1 MPRFVTASLAVA
13 LLACLVVQTN
23 VRADAPHPVQMIR
36 ADRSLLEAPRYE
48 PAKDLAPGEA
58 GVRAIF
64 YDAKPYQGKPT
75 KTFAYLG
82 VPKHPAGE
90 RVPAMVLVHGGGG
103 TAFPEW
109 VKLWNDRGY
118 AAIAMDTC
126 GAIPVRSTDFPQNK
140 QWRRHAA
147 GGPSGWDDSFT
158 QMAAPVTDQWQ
169 YHALA
174 DILLAHSLI
183 RSLPDVDPERV
194 GLTGISWGGYLTSLA
209 VGVDSRFKFAVPVYG
224 CGFIDECVWSPTLA
238 KLPPDQRQRW
248 LDQWDPRHYLKDAE
262 TPMLWVTGTND
273 FAYPFPA
280 LQKSYRLPKGPRTL
294 SVTLRMPH
302 GHPPG
307 QTPAI
312 IHAYADS
319 FLKPA
324 SAIPLPAITGQGRDG
339 PTNTAWTIV
348 ASKSAIAKAELLF
361 TRDTGTWQ
369 KRAWQAV
376 AAKVEDG
383 KAYAV
388 LPEGARVYYLN
399 LTDER
404 GLTVSTEHEE
414 LP

>member
-1 MPRFVTASLAVA
+1 MNRRLSILLVLTVAARVVTAAA
-13 LLACLVVQTN
+13 AEPTHPIQLL
-23 VRADAPHPVQMIR
+23 RG
-36 ADRSLLEAPRYE
+36 DRSLLEPPRFEKTSDVTTEERDVQAIYYDTK
-48 PAKDLAPGEA
+48 PFRG
-58 GVRAIF
+58 RA
-64 YDAKPYQGKPT
+64 T
-75 KTFAYLG
+75 RTFAFLG
-82 VPKHPAGE
+82 VPKHAAGE

-126 GAIPVRSTDFPQNK
+126 GAIPERTPDK
-140 QWRRHAA
+140 KAWRRNPV
-147 GGPSGWDDSFT
+147 GGPSGWDDSFM
-158 QMAAPVTDQWQ
+158 QMDAAVTDQWQ

-183 RSLPDVDPERV
+183 RSLPDVDPDRT
-194 GLTGISWGGYLTSLA
+194 GLTGISWGGYLTCLA
-209 VGVDSRFKFAVPVYG
+209 VGVDDRFKFAVPVYG
-224 CGFIDECVWSPTLA
+224 CGFIDQCVWAPTLA
-238 KLPPDQRQRW
+238 KMPPDKAKAW
-248 LDQWDPRHYLKDAE
+248 LEQWDPRHYLKDAA

-280 LQKSYRLPKGPRTL
+280 LQASYRLPKGPRTL

-307 QTPAI
+307 QTPEV

-319 FLKPA
+319 FFKNAAPLPTVTAGPTRDAKAGTA
-324 SAIPLPAITGQGRDG
+324 SAAFT
-339 PTNTAWTIV
+339 
-348 ASKSAIAKAELLF
+348 SKTPIARAEILY

-369 KRAWQAV
+369 KRAWQTDPATID
-376 AAKVEDG
+376 AAGGGKVSATLPDG
-383 KAYAV
+383 VKAY
-388 LPEGARVYYLN
+388 YFN
-399 LTDER
+399 LTDDR